1 MVTKLPNPWGCKA
14 ELCYLE
20 GNKITKE
27 GNKSK
32 KYYIIYLKIGE

>member
-1 MVTKLPNPWGCKA
+1 MLPSFYALNPWGSKA

-27 GNKSK
+27 GNKM
-32 KYYIIYLKIGE
+32 G